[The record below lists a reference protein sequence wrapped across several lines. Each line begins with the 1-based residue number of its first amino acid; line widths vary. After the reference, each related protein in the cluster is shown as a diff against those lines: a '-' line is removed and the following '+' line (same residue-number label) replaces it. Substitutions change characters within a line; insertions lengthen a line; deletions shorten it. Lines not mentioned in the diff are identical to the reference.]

1 MQLMEQYGVDVLI
14 ARSPA
19 NITYFTDYH
28 CWLNGLFKQYMIA
41 PGDSNDL
48 SQFYAV
54 FARNG
59 ESALV
64 LEQFM
69 GVNAAEIS
77 SDHLYLY
84 GKGSPGQLLPPR
96 DGSKR
101 NSAAD
106 QPYLRATETHPESV
120 DALAAFIRRLGL
132 TDGRIALEKEA
143 LPHLEYEQIK
153 ATLPAATLLDGSN
166 LMRLIRMV
174 KSSEEQ
180 ARMVRAAEIAEIAG
194 AEALAMAQVGQ
205 SLQEMV
211 QHYRARAAGMGADFE
226 HFAYTIGGHGL
237 ATEPEY
243 KLTGEDF
250 VMVDWG
256 CIYRQYFS
264 DTGTSLMMRRP
275 QPGELEYFKAIRESV
290 EDAVAIMRP
299 GVLASHVQKQMTD
312 ALQRYGIEGQFPHGH
327 GLGIDVRDY
336 PILVPDNGLRIKDD
350 CVDLASDLPLE
361 QDMVLNLESAVFLPQ
376 YGAWH
381 TEQTFL
387 VTHDGAQPLL
397 PQQRSEPVI
406 VQ

>member
-1 MQLMEQYGVDVLI
+1 MEQYGVDVLI

-19 NITYFTDYH
+19 NITYFTGYH
-28 CWLNGLFKQYMIA
+28 CWLDGLFKQYMIT
-41 PGDSNDL
+41 PGGSSDL
-48 SQFYAV
+48 VQFYAV

-69 GVNAAEIS
+69 GVNAAEVS

-84 GKGSPGQLLPPR
+84 GKDNPDQPPPPR

-101 NSAAD
+101 NGATD
-106 QPYLRATETHPESV
+106 QHYLRTTEKHPEPI
-120 DALAAFIRRLGL
+120 DALTAFIYRLGL
-132 TDGRIALEKEA
+132 ADGRIGLEEQA
-143 LPHLEYEQIK
+143 LPRSEYRQIK
-153 ATLPAATLLDGSN
+153 AALPGATLLDGSN
-166 LMRLIRMV
+166 LIRLIRMV

-194 AEALAMAQVGQ
+194 CEALAMAQVGQ
-205 SLQEMV
+205 SLQAMV
-211 QHYRARAAGMGADFE
+211 QHYRARVAEMGADFE
-226 HFAYTIGGHGL
+226 HFAYTVGGHGL
-237 ATEPEY
+237 ATEPDY
-243 KLTGEDF
+243 KLTDEDR

-256 CIYRQYFS
+256 CIYCQYFS
-264 DTGTSLMMRRP
+264 DTGTTLMMRRP
-275 QPGELEYFKAIRESV
+275 RPGELEYFKAIRESV
-290 EDAVAIMRP
+290 VDAVAVMRP
-299 GVLASHVQKQMTD
+299 GALASHVQEQMTA
-312 ALQRYGIEGQFPHGH
+312 ALRRYDIGGQFPHGH
-327 GLGIDVRDY
+327 GLGVEVRDY

-350 CVDLASDLPLE
+350 CVDLPSDLPLE
-361 QDMVLNLESAVFLPQ
+361 QGMVLNLESAVFVPQ

-387 VTHDGAQPLL
+387 VTHNGAQPLL